1 MLYISFKYISS
12 RITLVHE
19 YCWYATHIPSYILVA
34 CQFFLKNPSWI
45 QSFLKSTTYKTFLIS
60 RHGNHKVFS
69 CRGIELCINH
79 FKRKGHTEITAF
91 VPQWRTRSPQQ
102 NKPIKDQ
109 HILEELRDQGMLT
122 YTPARRVGGKTIT
135 CYDDRYV

>member
-1 MLYISFKYISS
+1 MGIK
-12 RITLVHE
+12 LVNK
-19 YCWYATHIPSYILVA
+19 YCWYPTHIPSYILVA
-34 CQFFLKNPSWI
+34 CQFFFKISKLDSIIFKVNNL
-45 QSFLKSTTYKTFLIS
+45 QNFFFIS

-79 FKRKGHTEITAF
+79 FKQKGHTEITAF

-109 HILEELRDQGMLT
+109 HILEKLRDQGMLT

-135 CYDDRYV
+135 CYDDRYVYAD